1 MKIWKA
7 VTVYLLI
14 ALLAISCGGGSSEN
28 SPVDENNVD
37 ITYNING
44 SVQKGPFIKGTT
56 ITVQELDKDLS
67 PTGKNFYSTET
78 IDDFGSFA
86 LQSKLASPYIEITA
100 LGYYFDEITGLLSSA
115 PLTLRAITDLS
126 NAGNVNINI
135 LTTLEKNRLV
145 TLINNGKSFTEAKTQ
160 VEGEILSIFNIDDN
174 FSYFEEM
181 DISKQG
187 DNNAILLAIS
197 AIVDNIAVMK
207 GVTTNTIVA
216 ELSEFIATVGL
227 DIESDGILDNANYKS
242 AIIDSSKDLNLIQ
255 VRENLLQR
263 YSTLG
268 VSITLPSF
276 ESYIDSDGDGLLNKD
291 DPIPVSW
298 VNKSSM
304 TVARQQFGTA
314 ELNGQLYVLGGVV
327 SGEGTVLDVVE
338 RYDPL
343 TDTWNTV
350 QSMPHLRYRF
360 YSAAV
365 DGKIYVFG
373 GSGWTSG
380 TGVDVSTTVDVY
392 TPLTDT
398 WETLVKPMPSAR
410 NDLSGAV
417 VNGKIYLIGGQPT
430 LTIDEYDPINDS
442 WVTKSASGTG
452 RQSFTVSVSGNDIY
466 IIGGWSDNLGTVLGS
481 VDQYDP
487 LNDVMTEVSIMP
499 TSVQGATSS
508 PMGGVIYVF
517 GGSTSGSNNA
527 IADSYQYNPSTNSWL
542 KGTSMPTARYS
553 LGSEAIGEQIFV
565 VGGEE
570 AVGNSENSS
579 LLEAYY
585 PSNDF

>member
-1 MKIWKA
+1 MKILSII
-7 VTVYLLI
+7 YLLFI
-14 ALLAISCGGGSSEN
+14 VFLISGCGGSSDN
-28 SPVDENNVD
+28 SAVVDNVVDNNVD

-44 SVQKGPFIKGTT
+44 SAQKGPFIKGTT

-67 PTGKNFYSTET
+67 PTGKNFYSTEI
-78 IDDFGSFA
+78 IDDFGSFT

-126 NAGNVNINI
+126 NASNVNLNI

-160 VEGEILSIFNIDDN
+160 VEGEVLSIFNIDDN

-207 GVTTNTIVA
+207 GAATNTIVA

-227 DIESDGILDNANYKS
+227 DIEPDGILGDANYKS

-255 VRENLLQR
+255 IRENLLQR
-263 YSTLG
+263 YAALG
-268 VSITLPSF
+268 ASITLPPF
-276 ESYIDSDGDGLLNKD
+276 ENYIDSDGDGLLNKD
-291 DPIPVSW
+291 DAIPVSW
-298 VNKSSM
+298 VNKTSM

-314 ELNGQLYVLGGVV
+314 VLNGQLYVLGGVV
-327 SGEGTVLDVVE
+327 SGLGTVLDVVE
-338 RYDPL
+338 RYNPL
-343 TDTWNTV
+343 TDTWATV
-350 QSMPHLRYRF
+350 QSMPHSRYRF

-373 GSGWTSG
+373 GSGSG
-380 TGVDVSTTVDVY
+380 VVVSTTVDVY
-392 TPLTDT
+392 NPLTDT

-410 NDLSGAV
+410 GELSGAV
-417 VNGKIYLIGGQPT
+417 VNGKVYLIGGQPT

-442 WVTKSASGTG
+442 WVTKSALGTG

-466 IIGGWSDNLGTVLGS
+466 IIGGWSDNLGTVLGG
-481 VDQYDP
+481 VDQYSL
-487 LNDVMTEVSIMP
+487 LNDVITEVTTMP
-499 TSVQGATSS
+499 VAVQGATSS
-508 PMGGVIYVF
+508 SKDEMIYVF

-527 IADSYQYNPSTNSWL
+527 IADSYQYNPSTSSWL

-553 LGSEAIGEQIFV
+553 LGSAAIGEQILV